1 MILKRDN
8 DSLEPFAIGWINGE
22 DLIDC
27 DGRVDVE
34 LKETENG
41 ITVGRIT
48 RKSYTKLLDIN
59 GNRLSLSLS
68 FYPLSRATQS
78 KSANLNIPH
87 KRRTTADRPNFTY
100 ASFARGCIGLW
111 VCDM

>member
-48 RKSYTKLLDIN
+48 RKSYTKLLVIN
-59 GNRLSLSLS
+59 RNRLLSVYRFIHYQEPRNQKAL
-68 FYPLSRATQS
+68 T
-78 KSANLNIPH
+78 
-87 KRRTTADRPNFTY
+87 
-100 ASFARGCIGLW
+100 
-111 VCDM
+111 